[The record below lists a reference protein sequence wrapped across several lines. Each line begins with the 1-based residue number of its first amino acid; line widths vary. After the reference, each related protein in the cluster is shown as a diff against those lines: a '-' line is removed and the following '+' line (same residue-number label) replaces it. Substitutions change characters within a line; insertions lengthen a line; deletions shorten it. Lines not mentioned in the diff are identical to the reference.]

1 MEPYEPHLFAP
12 ISVLLDAV
20 RVAFLPPPP
29 LRMLAKVRYPRHR
42 LRPLAVA
49 HFAELVSLIR
59 RWEGVSNGKWAKP
72 VPRPAN
78 LP

>member
-1 MEPYEPHLFAP
+1 MEPFEPHLFAP

-42 LRPLAVA
+42 LRPLTAA
-49 HFAELVSLIR
+49 HFAELASL
-59 RWEGVSNGKWAKP
+59 GSAVGGSA
-72 VPRPAN
+72 
-78 LP
+78 